1 MKSPT
6 NPPTSE
12 PFPVEGAVVAAQ
24 VARWFET
31 WKPRKRLSLSE
42 WSAQHARLESGKR
55 YRAFPFQNG
64 IADAFTDPA
73 VRQITVMKSSRI
85 GYSQIVQNYVAYC
98 IHQAP
103 TRLLIYQPT
112 IDDAE
117 TYSKDDLEPVLQ
129 WPAVRERVVFKPRHP
144 DNKLRAKRFPGG
156 WVQIKGANSPKEFR
170 RVTADKVLLEE
181 PDGYPPTAGREGD
194 QAALAFKRC
203 LTSDD
208 PLKAAGST
216 PTVAGASRV
225 EKLFQEGTQ
234 EHRYVPCPHCGHM
247 QVLVFGDGTGPGIRW
262 EPRENPTRAYYRC
275 AGEAA
280 CEIEEDWKAWMD
292 ERGEWRAHAPQNGPR
307 HRSFHIWSGYS
318 QFEGA
323 AWLELAREFLA
334 ARKDPLLLMPFVNQ
348 VLGETWKVKGD
359 APQWRR
365 LYDRRSQRQPGLVP
379 RDALLLTG
387 GIDVQGNRI
396 EVFIWGWAPDKRS
409 FLVDHRVVPGNPFLP
424 ATWEDVSKIIT
435 GAWRRA
441 GGAEMRLSRV
451 GADIGFATT
460 HVLAWARKHPGLVIP
475 VKGASNHH
483 APVFA
488 WSDSRDPGPRGGKR
502 KRGQRIGM
510 VGGTILTQEL
520 YGLLNLDAPT
530 EEDAEQGVVPPPG
543 YVDLNGLATEEF
555 CKQLVGLEWLEKSG
569 EWKKVHP
576 DEALDGWKYARAMM
590 TAIGADRWTDSKWR
604 ELREAWDGEE
614 PPPPPRRGTTAPPG
628 AQEAET
634 PPPPAAREGRRQ
646 GGGWFNGPRR
656 GYFGGGR

>member
-1 MKSPT
+1 MRETSP
-6 NPPTSE
+6 PSPSTSE
-12 PFPVEGAVVAAQ
+12 PFPAEGPVLAAQ
-24 VARWFET
+24 VSRWFEA

-42 WSAQHARLESGKR
+42 WSAQHARLDSGKR

-117 TYSKDDLEPVLQ
+117 TYSKDDLEPVLE

-181 PDGYPPTAGREGD
+181 PDGYPPAAGREGD
-194 QAALAFKRC
+194 QADLAFKRC

-216 PTVAGASRV
+216 PTIVGASRI

-262 EPRENPTRAYYRC
+262 EPRESPTRAWYRC
-275 AGEAA
+275 AGEKA
-280 CEIEEDWKAWMD
+280 CDIEEDWKAWMD
-292 ERGEWRAHAPQNGPR
+292 ERGEWRAHAPHHGPR

-323 AWLELAREFLA
+323 AWLELAREFLEV
-334 ARKDPLLLMPFVNQ
+334 RKDPNRLLTFVNQ
-348 VLGETWKVKGD
+348 TLGETWKVKGQ
-359 APQWRR
+359 APLWRR
-365 LYDRRSQRQPGLVP
+365 LYDRRETDRPNGLVP
-379 RDALLLTG
+379 RDALLLLG

-396 EVFIWGWAPDKRS
+396 EVFVWGWSADRRS
-409 FLVDHRVVPGNPFLP
+409 FLVDHRVVDGNPFLP
-424 ATWEDVSKIIT
+424 ATWDRVTEIVT
-435 GAWRRA
+435 GEWRREG
-441 GGAEMRLSRV
+441 GGAMKLTRFGV
-451 GADIGFATT
+451 DTGFATT
-460 HVLAWARKHPGLVIP
+460 HVLAWVRKFPGVGVP

-520 YGLLNLDAPT
+520 YGLLNLDGPT
-530 EEDAEQGVVPPPG
+530 EEEAADGIVPPPG
-543 YVDLNGLATEEF
+543 FVHLNGLATEEV

-569 EWKKVHP
+569 EWKKVHA
-576 DEALDGWKYARAMM
+576 DEALDGWKYARAMF
-590 TAIGADRWTDSKWR
+590 TAIGADRWTDARWR
-604 ELREAWDGEE
+604 ELREAWDGEA
-614 PPPPPRRGTTAPPG
+614 PPPPSQHRGQAPAG
-628 AQEAET
+628 SQEPESV
-634 PPPPAAREGRRQ
+634 PSSRSPAWIKRPSTWINRHQR
-646 GGGWFNGPRR
+646 
-656 GYFGGGR
+656 